1 MNTVYERATYPQLKS
16 NRVKVE
22 YKDDNVYPLGTFAGT
37 IYKVR
42 YLSNE
47 GFVPSDMSDQLIIE
61 RPR

>member
-1 MNTVYERATYPQLKS
+1 MNAVYESTIHHQLKP
-16 NRVKVE
+16 NRVKIE

-42 YLSNE
+42 YLANGS
-47 GFVPSDMSDQLIIE
+47 FVASDTSDQLIID

>member
-22 YKDDNVYPLGTFAGT
+22 YKDDNVNPLGTFAGT

-42 YLSNE
+42 YLSSE
-47 GFVPSDMSDQLIIE
+47 GFVPSDMSDQLIIG

>member
-1 MNTVYERATYPQLKS
+1 MNAVSTSPLYHQVKP
-16 NRVKVE
+16 NRVKIE

-42 YLSNE
+42 YLSNG
-47 GFVPSDMSDQLIIE
+47 GFVPSDTSDQLIID

>member
-1 MNTVYERATYPQLKS
+1 MNTVYESTTYPQTKP

-22 YKDDNVYPLGTFAGT
+22 YKDDNVYPLGTFGGT

-42 YLSNE
+42 YLSNG
-47 GFVPSDMSDQLIIE
+47 GFVPSDMSDQLIID